1 VKSKPVDP
9 RVVRTRELA
18 LNSARAL
25 LLEGGIGSLSHLN
38 VAEHSGLG
46 RKTVYRHWPT
56 ASELIYETFSSAN
69 FPQADRT
76 GDLRPDLLAHL
87 EALRRALVDGP
98 LVYLIHALNE
108 RAANDPDIAELR
120 DRLTNEGCEPI
131 RIILRT
137 AVKAKHLPRI
147 DIEEAASQLEGP
159 LFYRTLVRNE
169 AVPHRTITK
178 IVDHFLNRFDTKT
191 QAQ

>member
-1 VKSKPVDP
+1 MGSNSTDP

-18 LNSARAL
+18 LNSARSL
-25 LLEGGIGSLSHLN
+25 LLEGGISSITHLN

-69 FPQADRT
+69 FPQANRT
-76 GDLRPDLLAHL
+76 GELRSDLVAHL

-108 RAANDPDIAELR
+108 RAANDPEIAKLR
-120 DRLTNEGCEPI
+120 DQLTNEGCEPI
-131 RIILRT
+131 RNILRD
-137 AVKAKHLPRI
+137 AVKAKRLPRI

-169 AVPHRTITK
+169 AVPQRTITK
-178 IVDHFLNRFDTKT
+178 IVDRFLKDSP
-191 QAQ
+191 AL